1 MPTFDLATGLHEF
14 VPPDTDL
21 DRRLALLQSKGLLAD
36 RPVKQFDALAK
47 QAALEAGELVDTPGP
62 DGFLAMVNFM
72 KDGYQYFAGL
82 WIPPDSSGG
91 ASQASTGEPVPA
103 ERVMDRTV
111 GWCVQ
116 TVDRRK
122 ALPLDNV
129 YDYPRWIGKAVHQ
142 LGFETY
148 LGVPLIDPATDIALG
163 TMCLVG
169 RTPVRWT
176 PQAVGLL
183 KDHAEHV
190 MQVINDPSAL
200 TLPAEH

>member
-1 MPTFDLATGLHEF
+1 MPTFDLATGLHER
-14 VPPDTDL
+14 VPPDTDR
-21 DRRLALLQSKGLLAD
+21 DRRLALLESKGLLAD
-36 RPVKQFDALAK
+36 RPVEEFDAVAK
-47 QAALEAGELVDTPGP
+47 QAALEAGELVETP
-62 DGFLAMVNFM
+62 DGFLAMVNIM
-72 KDGYQYFAGL
+72 KDHQYFAGL
-82 WIPPDSSGG
+82 WIPPETSTG
-91 ASQASTGEPVPA
+91 ASQASTDEPVRD
-103 ERVMDRTV
+103 ERVMARTV

-169 RTPVRWT
+169 RAPVRWT
-176 PQAVGLL
+176 PQAVGRL
-183 KDHAEHV
+183 KDHAAHV